1 MVKKQ
6 TVWLLT
12 MLSLM
17 IVLSVYYMTAPEGDE
32 MAFIND
38 EEWSQNESGDDMA
51 ADANNDEGT
60 IISQMSAEEMFA
72 AIRMQKQDARDK
84 QHEQLSDIVA
94 SSDYSADEKN
104 DALQE
109 MQQLQELQTKE
120 SILETTIQA
129 NAQYD
134 DVLVRVEEDVINVT
148 VKANE
153 LSKKET
159 NNIIKMA
166 VDEFGEKPVRVKFQP
181 AN

>member
-38 EEWSQNESGDDMA
+38 EELKQNDEGEEMA
-51 ADANNDEGT
+51 ADVTEEGT
-60 IISQMSAEEMFA
+60 SISQMSTEELFA
-72 AIRMQKQDARDK
+72 AIRMEKQDARDK
-84 QHEQLSDIVA
+84 HHEQLSDIVA
-94 SSDYSADEKN
+94 SSDYSTEEKN

-134 DVLVRVEEDVINVT
+134 DVLVRVEDDVINVT

-166 VDEFGEKPVRVKFQP
+166 VDEFGEKPVRVQFQP
-181 AN
+181 SK